1 MKKRKARRCNSH
13 SFHGTPTQHLCCNQ
27 SYLVEAAVA
36 EVGVSAWAS
45 PSSWRR
51 TLHTRLSAL
60 FLAAHPGKHNSGRY
74 ARGSTNQSAYRGE
87 GAAQVSGGGRYLGGV
102 EVHFVILLVSRQ
114 ILVLVVAGR
123 SHQHHPVAVLLTAGV
138 KTHHYTVLLEDLPNN
153 RERIK
158 KEVKVKNHMHT
169 YSLKQRV

>member
-1 MKKRKARRCNSH
+1 MVPQHSICAVTKATWWRQRWLKWG
-13 SFHGTPTQHLCCNQ
+13 FQHGLLHLLGIERSIPDSQLCSWQHILGN
-27 SYLVEAAVA
+27 
-36 EVGVSAWAS
+36 
-45 PSSWRR
+45 
-51 TLHTRLSAL
+51 
-60 FLAAHPGKHNSGRY
+60 NSGRY

-138 KTHHYTVLLEDLPNN
+138 KTHHYTVLLEDLPNS